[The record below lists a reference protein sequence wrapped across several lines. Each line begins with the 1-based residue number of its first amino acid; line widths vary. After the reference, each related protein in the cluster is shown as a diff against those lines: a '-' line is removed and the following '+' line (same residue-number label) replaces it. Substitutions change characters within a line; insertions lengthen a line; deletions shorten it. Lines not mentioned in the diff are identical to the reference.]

1 MGHGIPKKPDGHMP
15 VIAREMELSEV
26 ELIISYFHEATPEHL
41 DLLGVDPTRLPH
53 PDLWRQFYEAEY
65 AMARPQRSTM
75 LVLWERDG
83 LPLGFSTA
91 DKIVFG
97 REAHMHLHIPDSGQ
111 RRSGLAAECV
121 RLTAA
126 LYFETLGAER
136 LLCEP
141 NAFNVAPSRTLQRA
155 GFTYEKTHLTVPGP
169 LNYHQPVTR
178 WVLKR
183 PR

>member
-1 MGHGIPKKPDGHMP
+1 MP

-26 ELIISYFHEATPEHL
+26 GLIISYFHEATPEHL
-41 DLLGVDPTRLPH
+41 ELLGVDPTRLPA

-65 AMARPQRSTM
+65 ALPRSQRSSM
-75 LVLWERDG
+75 QVLWELDG

-97 REAHMHLHIPDSGQ
+97 SQAHMHLHIPDAAR

-121 RLTAA
+121 RLSAA
-126 LYFETLGAER
+126 LYFETLEVER

-141 NAFNVAPSRTLQRA
+141 NAFNVAPNRTLQRA
-155 GFTYEKTHLTVPGP
+155 GFIYEKTHLTVPGP
-169 LNYHQPVTR
+169 INFHQPVTR
-178 WVLKR
+178 WVLQR
-183 PR
+183 PG